1 MAIGLLYP
9 DTRARESHGILGN
22 GRPAVPESGVYRD
35 QTVPR
40 VPLRAAL
47 HPECRVPTRASQRL
61 HRHAKCAA
69 PLAPRSKTWDR
80 KGPPGGHFYPT

>member
-40 VPLRAAL
+40 AAL
-47 HPECRVPTRASQRL
+47 HAECGASARASQRL
-61 HRHAKCAA
+61 HRYAERTALSAHA
-69 PLAPRSKTWDR
+69 PEDL
-80 KGPPGGHFYPT
+80 G